1 MTENQTPK
9 DENSQETMNSGKL
22 ETVQNIDSNILP
34 QDNNVI
40 DSTTEVEETATPANA
55 SAQSGVTSS
64 ARGRAT
70 TVASKRIHT
79 DDIYNATL

>member
-9 DENSQETMNSGKL
+9 DDNNQETMNSGKL

-55 SAQSGVTSS
+55 SDNTQ
-64 ARGRAT
+64 
-70 TVASKRIHT
+70 ASETKK
-79 DDIYNATL
+79 Y